1 MAGAYQG
8 GEQVFPE
15 QTLSGGLQAGPVDAG
30 PADVPPV
37 IQSFEEAEN
46 PGASGEIE
54 AASVGA
60 PVNAGGDEEVLA
72 LKRKVNTA

>member
-1 MAGAYQG
+1 KELGRGLRLPVRVLFNMSDSGQDAYQG

-54 AASVGA
+54 AASV
-60 PVNAGGDEEVLA
+60 
-72 LKRKVNTA
+72 